1 MNGLL
6 FFFAFVNEICR
17 HIHLFSFSFNLHG
30 RYHWKAM
37 ASALNGYLQLL
48 QVVSGTIFFSSF
60 ICWSRQTKS
69 LFIMSNTFSP
79 ANWNDKHYNS
89 ANVEEERKK
98 THITNRYWH
107 WGRANKWHVKIY
119 HISKAMKID
128 KNKFSI
134 FIPIWAEV
142 EGKRKKKMA
151 KRKSIGSRQWIK
163 IHNRNRNQ

>member
-1 MNGLL
+1 
-6 FFFAFVNEICR
+6 
-17 HIHLFSFSFNLHG
+17 
-30 RYHWKAM
+30 
-37 ASALNGYLQLL
+37 
-48 QVVSGTIFFSSF
+48 
-60 ICWSRQTKS
+60 
-69 LFIMSNTFSP
+69 MSNTFSP

-142 EGKRKKKMA
+142 EGKRKKKWQNGKA
-151 KRKSIGSRQWIK
+151 SDLDNGLKFTIAIEINKFYSKDK
-163 IHNRNRNQ
+163 ITAYMNNIT